1 MTTSNRGPGS
11 RPLSE
16 DEIME
21 MIFSKWGAQMSVM
34 LTSIVYNLYRIYILI
49 WLVDRFTP

>member
-21 MIFSKWGAQMSVM
+21 MIFSKRGAQMSVM
-34 LTSIVYNLYRIYILI
+34 VTSIVLTYIG
-49 WLVDRFTP
+49 FTFLFGW

>member
-1 MTTSNRGPGS
+1 MDDRDRGPGS

-21 MIFSKWGAQMSVM
+21 MVFSKWGAQLSVFVISIF
-34 LTSIVYNLYRIYILI
+34 LTYIGFSL
-49 WLVDRFTP
+49 LLS